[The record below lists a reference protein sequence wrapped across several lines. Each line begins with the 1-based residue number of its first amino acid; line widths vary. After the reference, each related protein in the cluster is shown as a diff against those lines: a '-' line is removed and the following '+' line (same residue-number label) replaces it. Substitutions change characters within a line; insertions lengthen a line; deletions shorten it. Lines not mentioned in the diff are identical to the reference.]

1 MSQGVT
7 PKTGSCHR
15 GVGSRDTWV
24 GQLPPAHP
32 PPCTALCS
40 EGSSLP
46 MEEQGHT
53 QAHLYP
59 LLCPPSPSPLPSP
72 ATSIPAS
79 VKAGGGLHCLQGT
92 APCQKP
98 PLHGALPMPAL
109 CPCPNPAEVGTAA
122 AGPGDAGLPGRAA
135 TRTLLYFPLLFLV
148 NKALDMLGGCQ
159 GPWPG
164 DGSSGQH
171 PQPCPP
177 GTGTP
182 TPQTRLSHQCHTAC
196 LFNPPLP
203 GTWCPH
209 GYCIQRRDASESCLQ
224 VPHRGEGG
232 ERECVPW
239 GALGTRDQ
247 WKRGRRRAGRS
258 RARGVLRMPGPEFRW
273 RHSV

>member
-59 LLCPPSPSPLPSP
+59 LLCPPSPSPSPSP

-109 CPCPNPAEVGTAA
+109 CPCTSPAEVGTAA
-122 AGPGDAGLPGRAA
+122 QPGRAMPA
-135 TRTLLYFPLLFLV
+135 C
-148 NKALDMLGGCQ
+148 LGEQPHGHCCIFHCCFWSIKHWICWVAAR
-159 GPWPG
+159 GH
-164 DGSSGQH
+164 GQ
-171 PQPCPP
+171 
-177 GTGTP
+177 GTGAVGSTP
-182 TPQTRLSHQCHTAC
+182 SPAHLAQAPPLHKHACPTSVTLRVYLTPHCPGRGVPMAAASREGMLQKAACRCHT
-196 LFNPPLP
+196 
-203 GTWCPH
+203 G
-209 GYCIQRRDASESCLQ
+209 GR
-224 VPHRGEGG
+224 EGN
-232 ERECVPW
+232 V
-239 GALGTRDQ
+239 
-247 WKRGRRRAGRS
+247 S
-258 RARGVLRMPGPEFRW
+258 VSRGVP
-273 RHSV
+273 